1 MPGAL
6 AGNLMLLPQSMDEQ
20 YYAVFKSFAK
30 DITVPG
36 GLTVMCNLHK
46 LFRSHGHLVIMFNSG
61 TGRCPPGLD
70 EG

>member
-1 MPGAL
+1 MPAAL
-6 AGNLMLLPQSMDEQ
+6 AGKLMLLPQSMDEQ

-36 GLTVMCNLHK
+36 GLTAMCNVQK
-46 LFRSHGHLVIMFNSG
+46 MFRSHGHLVIMFNPG
-61 TGRCPPGLD
+61 TGRCPPRLD

>member
-1 MPGAL
+1 
-6 AGNLMLLPQSMDEQ
+6 
-20 YYAVFKSFAK
+20 
-30 DITVPG
+30 
-36 GLTVMCNLHK
+36 MCNLHK